1 VAKRRP
7 AYQKALFEAIAALE
21 SFDEVRAFFKDLLT
35 EAELREL
42 SARWTA
48 ARMLS
53 RKESYSKIIEATG
66 LSSTTVA
73 RVSKWLGKG
82 AGGYRMVLSRL
93 DANAEIEPDAD

>member
-7 AYQKALFEAIAALE
+7 QYQRALFDAIACLKG
-21 SFDEVRAFFKDLLT
+21 FDEIQIFFRDLLT

-48 ARMLS
+48 ARMLACG
-53 RKESYSKIIEATG
+53 ESYARIIEATG

-82 AGGYRMVLSRL
+82 GAGGYKLVLDRL
-93 DANAEIEPDAD
+93 GTDS

>member
-1 VAKRRP
+1 MAKRRP
-7 AYQKALFEAIAALE
+7 AYQKSLFEAIACLE
-21 SFDEVRAFFKDLLT
+21 SFDEVQAFFKDLLT
-35 EAELREL
+35 EVELREL

-53 RKESYSKIIEATG
+53 RGEPYSKIIEATG

-82 AGGYRMVLSRL
+82 AGGYRLVLGRIGDTPEKPL
-93 DANAEIEPDAD
+93 